1 MTDAIN
7 TVSNRMEELALT
19 HSKSQ
24 QQQDD
29 AMQRVQAMN
38 ETVSGMRESERAQI
52 LQLKRLEEIQSI
64 ATKQISH
71 VETEQQRLLNQLT
84 KLSSETKM
92 TKTCIGQL
100 SEAIR
105 GIVED
110 VSSLDHL
117 CKPKLPSLPWED
129 DSTNTCDADM
139 NPNTPVAPTP
149 SDQTIILPRAE
160 SESIADSH
168 VPHVIA
174 DQKRCQPKVE
184 VVKTQWPQVRHT
196 SPVPPIPFRS
206 LQNLSANYS
215 EKPPIIAANFFPRN
229 DGPQDRVVE
238 ASMVSPRM
246 PVSQPVSWTM
256 STPRLTMAPSTSMS
270 PMTSPRFVPSP
281 QRSPRV
287 ALSPGPTGP
296 TGSHAPPATHQ
307 IKAWQMRPLA
317 LRQPEVS
324 RPQSQTSQGMNTTNS
339 AYASPREALQ
349 DSSNLNSKLMT
360 PRLEK
365 SLPAT
370 ERSRRVTSPTRNDA
384 MVKCG

>member
-1 MTDAIN
+1 
-7 TVSNRMEELALT
+7 
-19 HSKSQ
+19 
-24 QQQDD
+24 
-29 AMQRVQAMN
+29 MQRVQAMN

-105 GIVED
+105 GVVED

-149 SDQTIILPRAE
+149 SDQTIILPRAD

-229 DGPQDRVVE
+229 DGPQDRAVE

-324 RPQSQTSQGMNTTNS
+324 RPQSQTSQLMNTTNS

>member
-1 MTDAIN
+1 
-7 TVSNRMEELALT
+7 
-19 HSKSQ
+19 
-24 QQQDD
+24 
-29 AMQRVQAMN
+29 MQRVQAMN

-71 VETEQQRLLNQLT
+71 VEAEQQRLLNQLT
-84 KLSSETKM
+84 KLSSE

-129 DSTNTCDADM
+129 DSANTCDTDM
-139 NPNTPVAPTP
+139 NLNTPVAPTP
-149 SDQTIILPRAE
+149 SDQTIILPRAD

-168 VPHVIA
+168 VPHVI
-174 DQKRCQPKVE
+174 DQKRCQPRVE
-184 VVKTQWPQVRHT
+184 VKTQRPQVRHT
-196 SPVPPIPFRS
+196 SPVPPVPPVPFRS

-256 STPRLTMAPSTSMS
+256 STPRLMAPSTSS

-324 RPQSQTSQGMNTTNS
+324 RPQSQTNQGMNATNS

>member
-1 MTDAIN
+1 M
-7 TVSNRMEELALT
+7 
-19 HSKSQ
+19 
-24 QQQDD
+24 
-29 AMQRVQAMN
+29 
-38 ETVSGMRESERAQI
+38 
-52 LQLKRLEEIQSI
+52 
-64 ATKQISH
+64 
-71 VETEQQRLLNQLT
+71 
-84 KLSSETKM
+84 
-92 TKTCIGQL
+92 
-100 SEAIR
+100 
-105 GIVED
+105 
-110 VSSLDHL
+110 
-117 CKPKLPSLPWED
+117 
-129 DSTNTCDADM
+129 
-139 NPNTPVAPTP
+139 
-149 SDQTIILPRAE
+149 
-160 SESIADSH
+160 
-168 VPHVIA
+168 
-174 DQKRCQPKVE
+174 
-184 VVKTQWPQVRHT
+184 KTQWPQVRHT

>member
-1 MTDAIN
+1 
-7 TVSNRMEELALT
+7 
-19 HSKSQ
+19 
-24 QQQDD
+24 
-29 AMQRVQAMN
+29 MQRVQAIN

-84 KLSSETKM
+84 KLSSETK
-92 TKTCIGQL
+92 TCIGQL

-117 CKPKLPSLPWED
+117 CKPKLPSLPWD
-129 DSTNTCDADM
+129 DSGDTCDDM
-139 NPNTPVAPTP
+139 NTPVAPTP
-149 SDQTIILPRAE
+149 SDQTIILPRAD
-160 SESIADSH
+160 SESIAADSH
-168 VPHVIA
+168 VPHVITA
-174 DQKRCQPKVE
+174 DQKRCQPKVK
-184 VVKTQWPQVRHT
+184 VMQLKTQWPQVRHT
-196 SPVPPIPFRS
+196 SPVPFRS

-324 RPQSQTSQGMNTTNS
+324 RPQSQASQGMNATNS

-384 MVKCG
+384 MVKCGWIQFPIVHECH